1 MDPCISVVEG
11 LSQRE
16 KNSIL
21 AVLQRDEKLRVGQEH
36 KITELKHE
44 INTIRMCSVMRAGDN
59 HGKMCLRC
67 RSELGMIF
75 NRGDLCPACR
85 FKVCKQ
91 CQEVMFNGSW
101 LCILCYK
108 QRQLKWLSGEW
119 AASFEQNPLR
129 KWASGSD
136 LKQGTLQL
144 MPGTTEINIDDSPP
158 RQATN
163 NKSRKIAR
171 NGVSKHDDQ
180 KSKVEVPKEGDQV
193 KLLELFNVLRVK
205 KPQEEASA
213 EMQVKHIKTR
223 GYSDS
228 DSDSSSNSD
237 SEVRSSSTAL
247 SMTESEIDT
256 HRVDSPIME
265 EVAQVSRLESSS
277 QRRESSRDLDSPR
290 RLIPHNV
297 DKMETRSSQQ
307 VTNLES
313 QNPAHSKHSLN
324 SAMNQKGRSLGRA
337 QSQGGQSKRPS
348 LDAEAQ
354 SSMNRPGDDVS
365 FEGSSEH
372 SGEADSLS
380 LHSNLN
386 EHVRKT
392 REILGEK
399 HAQSQV
405 QKVNSSIAH
414 DHEMAARPKIR
425 QQLVTGA
432 EHSRKS
438 SKQGAEANIRP
449 SADEREMKDNEMH
462 PYKKPVKV
470 HVTSDSDTSS
480 ISSKS
485 KLRASFDE
493 DTESV
498 GNMSVPRAG
507 SPYSFSMESLPSSNP
522 SPTMQRRA
530 HHSGSLQDSSDN
542 DSVSRGSESSSQGR
556 HTPRKQGSEEEFVV
570 EELSKVRFRRVANTL
585 EKMALMTNMKK
596 SPNRNITQDRD
607 GVEGGGAWEHDS
619 VAMQQGGKY
628 LLGDSGKIIES
639 PDITFDKLDA
649 EGKHVKK
656 GCVEEIHISA
666 RPEFSPEVIE
676 KVTMQV
682 SNQSIMSEV
691 WNKLEGSD
699 TNRNLLHG
707 DSTMKT
713 EADLSWF
720 DDVTLNHN
728 NVIRRQSQLK
738 PIQRYFTSSLVESER
753 YPSEADSIEGMIDN
767 MAKAP
772 LLAEPLRQELRS
784 TLTNSESTLPDTPMS
799 LFPEELCDRR
809 SANYRLAYI
818 SDDNLDDDDANEVF
832 QEEKDEILTGVLSPE
847 RKTLKAMGSLDLLLD
862 QQGDLIGGEDEA
874 NTEIELEYQSAL
886 RYSQGENGENSSS
899 DFEADTFSNVLE
911 LDRPLLV
918 PKEEAEE
925 ISERHIVESKAG
937 NMLVSQASLDILI
950 DNQGSFIDNE
960 NKKKPKRKPLLVSKE
975 ETAEISK
982 KHVVESKAGQ
992 QFVTQSSLDILIEK
1006 QGSFIDTEYKKKPKA
1021 KLSAQS
1027 SLDVLIEKQGKYID
1041 FDADSAELDPDFLDS
1056 IRQEFDERIIASK
1069 AMDKKQ
1075 TKDYVYLGVLHATS
1089 HNANETGQL
1098 VDNGNEGNASEVAAS
1113 RKAKENEA
1121 NQNLTKAMFLDARK
1135 NDSDSSDSDMLSIIE
1150 EADVEHELNDNAD
1163 EVSEHITE
1171 DKCVHIPKEAVHIE
1185 TLAHHE
1191 NTTLNEEKSNEEPII
1206 EKHVHVKPQTVPMLQ
1221 KTIIHEE
1228 AAHFE
1233 ALVHYENTTFNE
1245 EKSNVEP
1252 IVEKHVHVKP
1262 QSVPM
1267 FQKTIIHEEAANF
1280 EALAHH
1286 ENTPQNVEKFTVEP
1300 ILEKHVNV
1308 KPQTVPM
1315 LQKTINEA
1323 VPPPKPPRAKHNTL
1337 HDAILKLSY
1346 TEQVPI
1352 TDCETKDLEID
1363 KNKQK
1368 YKKIQ
1373 EHWLAVEKQEHDDFV
1388 PDDTDTASVAHA
1400 IDETVESEQKVELET
1415 SNNQT
1420 TTHTITNWALPFTKS
1435 EANEK
1440 NAGHQGIRF
1449 QGVCHSISDN
1459 EAEVKTQRKEK
1470 RMTITSDDSCYSIE
1484 DADYVCKENV
1494 SDEEVFTNLGHLE
1507 AGQVDARVP
1516 EEEQP
1521 VDYHV
1526 HEAVEA
1532 CHSIADAVPSK
1543 SKESTKDSYG
1553 VIPEETADDSKT
1565 VGPSHSPLKRLS
1577 GEKADPASYVS
1588 KGVFKTEVDLFLD
1601 ESGHVSPPVVSDTEF
1616 FKVPPPPERPARRKK
1631 SSTSTSPKSTDYDS
1645 LKAFDTEE
1653 LITEENPAT
1662 RVESPQ
1668 SVSENS
1674 SIHEDSGH
1682 GSGASQVTTPE
1693 HKRTDSSFSQSSIP
1707 STHSTVTDDSRESIA
1722 SYYSDAG
1729 DVSYSK
1735 IPVTG
1740 EILFSI
1746 SYNYKTGMLEVGIK
1760 NCKDIAVVDAKR
1772 NRSDPYVKTYLL
1784 PDRTRGGKRKTKV
1797 KKSTINPQFDETL
1810 RYSISKSELENRTL
1824 WVTVWHNDRF
1834 GRNVFLG
1841 EVTINFDYY
1850 KFDDPSP
1857 RWYPLQ
1863 ERMDYQPAAMMVYK
1877 GDLSIS
1883 LRYVTAEHSSK
1894 LSGKKEVKSGVK
1906 GQGQL
1911 EVTVK
1916 EARNLTGV
1924 KSNGFSDPFCKG
1936 YLLPERHK
1944 SSKQKTKVI
1953 RKDCNP
1959 CWNHTF
1965 IFEDVSLAELKER
1978 CLELTVWDYEKLSS
1992 NDFLGG
1998 ARLNL
2003 GSGESQ
2009 GHQVDWMDARG
2020 EEMSMWQA
2028 MLDRPNLWIDGVL
2041 ILRAN
2046 MDKRKY

>member
-596 SPNRNITQDRD
+596 SPNR
-607 GVEGGGAWEHDS
+607 
-619 VAMQQGGKY
+619 K
-628 LLGDSGKIIES
+628 
-639 PDITFDKLDA
+639 
-649 EGKHVKK
+649 
-656 GCVEEIHISA
+656 
-666 RPEFSPEVIE
+666 
-676 KVTMQV
+676 
-682 SNQSIMSEV
+682 
-691 WNKLEGSD
+691 
-699 TNRNLLHG
+699 
-707 DSTMKT
+707 
-713 EADLSWF
+713 
-720 DDVTLNHN
+720 
-728 NVIRRQSQLK
+728 
-738 PIQRYFTSSLVESER
+738 
-753 YPSEADSIEGMIDN
+753 
-767 MAKAP
+767 
-772 LLAEPLRQELRS
+772 
-784 TLTNSESTLPDTPMS
+784 
-799 LFPEELCDRR
+799 
-809 SANYRLAYI
+809 
-818 SDDNLDDDDANEVF
+818 
-832 QEEKDEILTGVLSPE
+832 
-847 RKTLKAMGSLDLLLD
+847 
-862 QQGDLIGGEDEA
+862 
-874 NTEIELEYQSAL
+874 
-886 RYSQGENGENSSS
+886 
-899 DFEADTFSNVLE
+899 
-911 LDRPLLV
+911 
-918 PKEEAEE
+918 
-925 ISERHIVESKAG
+925 
-937 NMLVSQASLDILI
+937 
-950 DNQGSFIDNE
+950 
-960 NKKKPKRKPLLVSKE
+960 
-975 ETAEISK
+975 
-982 KHVVESKAGQ
+982 
-992 QFVTQSSLDILIEK
+992 
-1006 QGSFIDTEYKKKPKA
+1006 
-1021 KLSAQS
+1021 
-1027 SLDVLIEKQGKYID
+1027 
-1041 FDADSAELDPDFLDS
+1041 
-1056 IRQEFDERIIASK
+1056 
-1069 AMDKKQ
+1069 
-1075 TKDYVYLGVLHATS
+1075 
-1089 HNANETGQL
+1089 
-1098 VDNGNEGNASEVAAS
+1098 
-1113 RKAKENEA
+1113 
-1121 NQNLTKAMFLDARK
+1121 
-1135 NDSDSSDSDMLSIIE
+1135 
-1150 EADVEHELNDNAD
+1150 
-1163 EVSEHITE
+1163 
-1171 DKCVHIPKEAVHIE
+1171 
-1185 TLAHHE
+1185 
-1191 NTTLNEEKSNEEPII
+1191 
-1206 EKHVHVKPQTVPMLQ
+1206 
-1221 KTIIHEE
+1221 
-1228 AAHFE
+1228 
-1233 ALVHYENTTFNE
+1233 
-1245 EKSNVEP
+1245 
-1252 IVEKHVHVKP
+1252 
-1262 QSVPM
+1262 
-1267 FQKTIIHEEAANF
+1267 
-1280 EALAHH
+1280 
-1286 ENTPQNVEKFTVEP
+1286 
-1300 ILEKHVNV
+1300 
-1308 KPQTVPM
+1308 
-1315 LQKTINEA
+1315 
-1323 VPPPKPPRAKHNTL
+1323 
-1337 HDAILKLSY
+1337 
-1346 TEQVPI
+1346 
-1352 TDCETKDLEID
+1352 
-1363 KNKQK
+1363 
-1368 YKKIQ
+1368 
-1373 EHWLAVEKQEHDDFV
+1373 
-1388 PDDTDTASVAHA
+1388 
-1400 IDETVESEQKVELET
+1400 
-1415 SNNQT
+1415 
-1420 TTHTITNWALPFTKS
+1420 
-1435 EANEK
+1435 
-1440 NAGHQGIRF
+1440 
-1449 QGVCHSISDN
+1449 
-1459 EAEVKTQRKEK
+1459 
-1470 RMTITSDDSCYSIE
+1470 
-1484 DADYVCKENV
+1484 
-1494 SDEEVFTNLGHLE
+1494 
-1507 AGQVDARVP
+1507 
-1516 EEEQP
+1516 
-1521 VDYHV
+1521 
-1526 HEAVEA
+1526 
-1532 CHSIADAVPSK
+1532 
-1543 SKESTKDSYG
+1543 
-1553 VIPEETADDSKT
+1553 
-1565 VGPSHSPLKRLS
+1565 
-1577 GEKADPASYVS
+1577 
-1588 KGVFKTEVDLFLD
+1588 
-1601 ESGHVSPPVVSDTEF
+1601 
-1616 FKVPPPPERPARRKK
+1616 
-1631 SSTSTSPKSTDYDS
+1631 
-1645 LKAFDTEE
+1645 
-1653 LITEENPAT
+1653 NPAT

-1707 STHSTVTDDSRESIA
+1707 STHSTVTDEDEDIDSVVARVQRKQQMMQSNRGNLLSVFGDSRESIA